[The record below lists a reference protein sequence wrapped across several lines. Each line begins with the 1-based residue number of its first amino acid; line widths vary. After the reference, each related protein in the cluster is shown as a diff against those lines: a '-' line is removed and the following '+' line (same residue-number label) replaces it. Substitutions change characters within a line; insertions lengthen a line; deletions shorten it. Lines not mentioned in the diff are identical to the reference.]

1 MASGSVLGAPGAVA
15 ERSPVAESIANATAL
30 GVDVYGEIPADAV
43 RVSDGSYT
51 AEPGSQAWAWI
62 RAQIDLPNTLETRN
76 EIENRAAL
84 EKRQAANI
92 GIGMFSQD
100 WCKSFP
106 LTDRPLLPVAFL
118 TVYSIQVRER
128 PLGSTTRA
136 TTSTTSATT
145 TCSASASAIAG
156 SAATSSLTSASLPT
170 TTCAENTSS
179 LLDKTHRV
187 SCQQR
192 SRLDSRG

>member
-1 MASGSVLGAPGAVA
+1 MQLSTLIFSAGLMASGSVLGAPGAVA

-30 GVDVYGEIPADAV
+30 GVDVYGQIPADAV

-100 WCKSFP
+100 WCQGKAAWFDNAGYNIHHISHDNMFSVGISYRG
-106 LTDRPLLPVAFL
+106 LRSNEQLDFSKFANNDLCGKYVFTAGQNTPVGCFNSQL
-118 TVYSIQVRER
+118 INCFHLFQ
-128 PLGSTTRA
+128 
-136 TTSTTSATT
+136 
-145 TCSASASAIAG
+145 
-156 SAATSSLTSASLPT
+156 
-170 TTCAENTSS
+170 
-179 LLDKTHRV
+179 K
-187 SCQQR
+187 
-192 SRLDSRG
+192 